1 MECSGRHRGD
11 VVGSEHRVSRDDGQP
26 LVLGLRVEYPIEWV
40 PVVWGESAGGERVG
54 EGDGQRLEATA
65 GDNRFQVIGGGQ
77 LAKRLLY
84 RDLPSGGG

>member
-11 VVGSEHRVSRDDGQP
+11 VVGSEHRVSRDDGQS
-26 LVLGLRVEYPIEWV
+26 LVLGLRVEHPIEGV
-40 PVVWGESAGGERVG
+40 PVVWREPPGSEPVG
-54 EGDGQRLEATA
+54 EGDGQRLEAAA